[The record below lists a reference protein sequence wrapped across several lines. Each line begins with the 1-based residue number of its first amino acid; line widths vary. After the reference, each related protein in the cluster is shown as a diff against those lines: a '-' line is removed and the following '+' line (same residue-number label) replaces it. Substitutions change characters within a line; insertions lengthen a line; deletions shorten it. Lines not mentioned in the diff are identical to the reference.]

1 MDREDLV
8 TSFEMTTTTD
18 NGVSRVAVEGELD
31 IATAPML
38 EAGLADLERDGVGT
52 LLLLD
57 LARVR
62 FMDSTGL
69 RALLSARRRAE
80 TSGRRLRLANLS
92 PDVERVFEVTG
103 VRRIFDIASHA

>member
-8 TSFEMTTTTD
+8 TSFDVTTTTGD
-18 NGVSRVAVEGELD
+18 GVARVAVEGELD

-38 EAGLADLERDGVGT
+38 DATLADIERGGEGT
-52 LLLLD
+52 LLLD
-57 LARVR
+57 LALVR
-62 FMDSTGL
+62 FIDSTGL

-80 TSGRRLRLANLS
+80 VSGRRLRLANLS
-92 PDVERVFEVTG
+92 PDVERVFDVTG